1 MEIDEYDIT
10 LNDDMDEFEKKLNT
24 FHRMDTTQKRRA
36 IEQCEELIKNL
47 EHSIENYELDIS
59 ELGSTTA

>member
-1 MEIDEYDIT
+1 MEIDEYDVT

-36 IEQCEELIKNL
+36 IEQCEILIRNL
-47 EHSIENYELDIS
+47 EQQIENYELDIS
-59 ELGSTTA
+59 ELGATMA

>member
-1 MEIDEYDIT
+1 MELEEYDIT

-36 IEQCEELIKNL
+36 IE
-47 EHSIENYELDIS
+47 
-59 ELGSTTA
+59 